1 MASRGA
7 PHLSGLCPDDDSYQY
22 IGKPQISSG
31 VWLCLHPSDSIDLEH
46 SIKLD
51 MIIPTKLAMNH
62 ASSGTATTTFEGRT
76 EVDVVKL
83 LKRPNVQ
90 KIIQQI
96 ANNTP

>member
-1 MASRGA
+1 
-7 PHLSGLCPDDDSYQY
+7 
-22 IGKPQISSG
+22 
-31 VWLCLHPSDSIDLEH
+31 
-46 SIKLD
+46 
-51 MIIPTKLAMNH
+51 MITPTKLAMNH

-96 ANNTP
+96 ANNIPVEEFPSESQESAAHPSS

>member
-1 MASRGA
+1 
-7 PHLSGLCPDDDSYQY
+7 
-22 IGKPQISSG
+22 
-31 VWLCLHPSDSIDLEH
+31 
-46 SIKLD
+46 

-96 ANNTP
+96 ANNTPVEEFLAESQESAAHPRS